1 MKRVLNRPPRVWF
14 VFRWSVLVALL
25 WATGCKRPPEKVVFF
40 ADPPV
45 VYNGITTQVTL
56 YAESITPPLS
66 RVTIRRSGGS
76 DLTLQAVIDPVYPKR
91 VLATVPAGTPAGTYD
106 IAVVDASDATGRL
119 RGGLRVVDQA
129 TLSLVSIDPPF
140 GAENSAT
147 AVTITA
153 QGGLQATPRVYLSP
167 STPQA
172 GAVAVALSSVAYVS
186 PTQLTAIVPR
196 GAAAA
201 ASPYDL
207 IVVNPDGTVGVL
219 TEPTSAL
226 YKSLASPPP
235 VVTNIS
241 PGAVPNVA
249 PPAITISG
257 TDFRNPAVVFNCIT
271 DLVAGTRT
279 AFPATVSSST
289 ATSILIN
296 QPPVTSVPSPS
307 LCTLR
312 VTNDDGSYA
321 DFSALAISNSSGNLS
336 PSRATTSLPAPRRAP
351 AVLGAD
357 ATRAARFLYVIGGD
371 GGSPASALDTVVTTT
386 TNESGVGAEWMTQRY
401 RLNRPRTLAGYAAL
415 GRYLYVVGGNDGNGP
430 VATVERAMVLD
441 PLRVPVVRDIDI
453 EPGAGTGLRGGT
465 WNYRVAAVMDANDQ
479 DNPGGETL
487 PSELVVIQLPDLT
500 QRLQVTL
507 SWDRI
512 PGAVNYIVYRTPS
525 PNQASGQLEIL
536 ATVPDQVE
544 AGSTIKYTDTGSA
557 TTAGAPLPLGSTG
570 KWRVLADLGT
580 TRESPGVAFGADP
593 DTAGRYYLYATLG
606 RGGATPAA
614 LGTYEYLGVTV
625 DPATGQQAVD
635 AAWTAGTQTTTAR
648 YQHSIYSVS
657 AGNASYVTGNANYIY
672 LGGGTTDGSQSVG
685 ILQASLVQAGGQ
697 LGAFQS
703 ANPSGIRAFGHAGVT
718 AANFLYVFGSGSP
731 TTTIDAGQLQQ
742 GSVPAVGAINANGA
756 ALLTARYLP
765 GAALQGALIYIV
777 GGSAVG
783 QSGATDAVEYLIW

>member
-1 MKRVLNRPPRVWF
+1 MKLVLNRPRNAWID
-14 VFRWSVLVALL
+14 FRWPFLVALL
-25 WATGCKRPPEKVVFF
+25 LAAGCKRPEKVVFF

-56 YAESITPPLS
+56 YAASITAPLS
-66 RVTIRRSGGS
+66 RVTIRRQGGS
-76 DLTLQAVIDPVYPKR
+76 DITLQATIDPVYPKR

-106 IAVVDASDATGRL
+106 VAVVDASPETGRL
-119 RGGLRVVDQA
+119 SGGLRVVDQT

-140 GAENSAT
+140 GAENAT
-147 AVTITA
+147 TPVTITA
-153 QGGLQATPRVYLSP
+153 QGGLQPTPRVYLSP
-167 STPQA
+167 SNAQA
-172 GAVAVALSSVAYVS
+172 GAVALALSSVAYVS

-219 TEPTSAL
+219 TEPATAL
-226 YKSLASPPP
+226 YKSLSSPPP
-235 VVTNIS
+235 VITNIS

-249 PPAITISG
+249 PPAITITG
-257 TDFRNPAVVFNCIT
+257 TDFRNPAVVFTCIT
-271 DLVAGTRT
+271 DLATGART
-279 AFPATVSSST
+279 EFPATVGTST

-296 QPPVTSVPSPS
+296 QPPVTTVPSPS

-336 PSRATTSLPAPRRAP
+336 PPRTTTALPAARRAP
-351 AVLGAD
+351 AVLGAS

-371 GGSPASALDTVVTTT
+371 SGSPTTALDTVVTTT
-386 TNESGVGAEWMTQRY
+386 TNENGIGTGWMTQRY

-441 PLRVPVVRDIDI
+441 PLRVPVVGDIDI
-453 EPGAGTGLRGGT
+453 EPGAGTGLGGGI
-465 WNYRVAAVMDANDQ
+465 WNYRVAAVMDANDP

-487 PSELVVIQLPDLT
+487 PSELVVIQLPNLNE
-500 QRLQVTL
+500 RLQVTL

-512 PGAVNYIVYRTPS
+512 PGAVSYVVYRTPG
-525 PNQASGQLEIL
+525 PNQPSGQLELL

-544 AGSTIKYTDTGSA
+544 AGSTIKYTDTGGTTSA
-557 TTAGAPLPLGSTG
+557 GSPLPLGSTG
-570 KWRVLADLGT
+570 TWRVLADLST
-580 TRESPGVAFGADP
+580 TRESPGVAFGSDP
-593 DTAGRYYLYATLG
+593 DVSGRYYLYATLG
-606 RGGATPAA
+606 RGGATPAP
-614 LGTYEYLGVTV
+614 LGSYEFLGVTV
-625 DPATGQQAVD
+625 DPATGQQTVD
-635 AAWTAGTQTTTAR
+635 TAWTAGAATTTAR
-648 YQHSIYSVS
+648 YQHSTYSVS
-657 AGNASYVTGNANYIY
+657 SANASYVTGNANYIY
-672 LGGGTTDGSQSVG
+672 LGGGTTDGTQPVG
-685 ILQASLVQAGGQ
+685 ILEAGLIQTGGQ
-697 LGAFQS
+697 LGTFQS
-703 ANPSGIRAFGHAGVT
+703 VNPSGIRAFGHAAVT
-718 AANFLYVFGSGSP
+718 AANFLYVFGDGPP
-731 TTTIDAGQLQQ
+731 TTTINAGQLQQ

-765 GAALQGALIYIV
+765 GAALQGALIYVV

-783 QSGATDAVEYLIW
+783 LNGATDVVEYLIW